1 MVDDAGRSSGFLL
14 DSNII
19 VAAFEEDPE
28 VTRHL
33 AATPSELLFIPA
45 VALGEL
51 YFGAMKSRR
60 INANRQR
67 LEEFVAA
74 SNVLPVDAATARLYG
89 EVRERL
95 RSTGRPIPEND
106 IWIAATALQGRLALV
121 TRDAH
126 FGHVDGLWTER
137 W

>member
-1 MVDDAGRSSGFLL
+1 MVDDTGGGFLL
-14 DSNII
+14 DSNVI
-19 VAAFEEDPE
+19 VAAFEEDLE
-28 VTRHL
+28 VTQRL
-33 AATPSELLFIPA
+33 AATPSDLLFIPA

-60 INANRQR
+60 VNANRQR

-74 SNVLPVDAATARLYG
+74 SNVLPVDAATARIYG

-95 RSTGRPIPEND
+95 RSIGRPIPEND
-106 IWIAATALQGRLALV
+106 LWIAATALQSGLALV
-121 TRDAH
+121 TRDSH
-126 FGHVDGLWTER
+126 FEHVNGLKIER

>member
-1 MVDDAGRSSGFLL
+1 MVDDAGGGGFLL
-14 DSNII
+14 DSNVI
-19 VAAFEEDPE
+19 VAAFEEDLE
-28 VTRHL
+28 VTQHL

-60 INANRQR
+60 ANANRQR

-74 SNVLPVDAATARLYG
+74 SNVLPVDAATARIYS

-95 RSTGRPIPEND
+95 RSIGRPIPEND
-106 IWIAATALQGRLALV
+106 IWIAATALQNGIALV

-126 FGHVDGLWTER
+126 FEHVDGLKTER

>member
-1 MVDDAGRSSGFLL
+1 MVDDTGGGGFLL
-14 DSNII
+14 DSNVI
-19 VAAFEEDPE
+19 VAAFEEDLE
-28 VTRHL
+28 VTQHL

-60 INANRQR
+60 ANANRQR

-74 SNVLPVDAATARLYG
+74 SNVLPVDAATARIYG

-95 RSTGRPIPEND
+95 RSIGRPIPEND
-106 IWIAATALQGRLALV
+106 LWIAATALQNGIALV

-126 FGHVDGLWTER
+126 FEHVDGLKTER

>member
-1 MVDDAGRSSGFLL
+1 MVDDTGGGGFLL
-14 DSNII
+14 DSNVI
-19 VAAFEEDPE
+19 VAAFEEDLE
-28 VTRHL
+28 VTQHL

-60 INANRQR
+60 ANANRQR

-74 SNVLPVDAATARLYG
+74 SNVLPVDAATARIYG

-95 RSTGRPIPEND
+95 RSIGRPIPEND
-106 IWIAATALQGRLALV
+106 LWIAATALQK
-121 TRDAH
+121 T
-126 FGHVDGLWTER
+126 
-137 W
+137 